1 MTPHRPG
8 WQPQPQPQ
16 PPLLSRNAAHVTAA
30 SLVLCA
36 ACATAAP
43 EYIPDTTE
51 RIAAPSATAPSNP
64 EDVFL
69 RKPWEIWRSPK
80 HRFRFH
86 KEAGV
91 LLPDEDDAFRLNN
104 VSVYAPDGSDVRVD
118 YESVNLDPESQ
129 AQESISV
136 FVYRAPTNLDQEW
149 QSVLS
154 RLQHEHP
161 GAQPAEPFPAPAHH
175 PAEIRQTA
183 LLVPS
188 ASDPP
193 TFHQT
198 TLFHQGAWAIRYEI
212 KCLSP
217 DIPLAR
223 KKTAPFLTSLRPD

>member
-1 MTPHRPG
+1 
-8 WQPQPQPQ
+8 
-16 PPLLSRNAAHVTAA
+16 
-30 SLVLCA
+30 
-36 ACATAAP
+36 
-43 EYIPDTTE
+43 
-51 RIAAPSATAPSNP
+51 
-64 EDVFL
+64 
-69 RKPWEIWRSPK
+69 
-80 HRFRFH
+80 
-86 KEAGV
+86 
-91 LLPDEDDAFRLNN
+91 LPDEDDAFRLNN

-161 GAQPAEPFPAPAHH
+161 GAQPAAAVCRPPPPPPPQGPTPAPAPRP